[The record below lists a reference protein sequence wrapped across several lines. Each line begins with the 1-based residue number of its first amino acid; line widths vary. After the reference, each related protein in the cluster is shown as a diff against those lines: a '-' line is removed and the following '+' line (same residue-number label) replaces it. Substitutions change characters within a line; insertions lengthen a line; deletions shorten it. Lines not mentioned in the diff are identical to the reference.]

1 MDESHQPLRASL
13 ADRRADCERTS
24 GLQFDAE
31 KTAGQRRGGVKYLW
45 RACVAGHEKYN
56 RPVNALEDA
65 LEVY

>member
-1 MDESHQPLRASL
+1 MGESHQPLCISP
-13 ADRRADCERTS
+13 ADRHVDCERKS